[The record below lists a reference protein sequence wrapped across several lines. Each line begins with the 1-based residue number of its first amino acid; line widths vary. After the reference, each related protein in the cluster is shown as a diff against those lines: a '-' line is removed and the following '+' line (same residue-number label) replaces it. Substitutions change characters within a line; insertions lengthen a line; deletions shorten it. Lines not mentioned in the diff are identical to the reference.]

1 MTTEEIQNKVI
12 ELVANKLEIS
22 KDSVKLETDFKN
34 ELGVD
39 SLDYLYI
46 IMDLEDEF
54 MIDIYESEL
63 DGKTTI
69 KELADYVE
77 TRIKCKDEKIIQLPK
92 DSI

>member
-63 DGKTTI
+63 DGKNTI